1 MRVSTKRILAIGVSL
16 VLFIGALLV
25 YLNLIRGAM
34 ESVNKSRAAVASKTS
49 LLKSQQQIVTQV
61 QNLMQQFQNVGQLR
75 STISLAMPNGQDNI
89 GALRQ
94 IEAIARS
101 SNVLL
106 TSVDFKASLARPAR
120 GTTAS
125 STQNLTKRL
134 GILKVTLNV
143 AGPYE
148 SLKRYLSQLETS
160 VRLANVESVKFSP
173 AAAADQSSKM
183 TVTVNMYYQ
192 E

>member
-1 MRVSTKRILAIGVSL
+1 MRVSTKRILAVGVSF
-16 VLFIGALLV
+16 VLFIGALMV
-25 YLNLIRGAM
+25 YLNLIRGTM
-34 ESVNKSRAAVASKTS
+34 ESVNESRAAIASKTS
-49 LLKSQQQIVTQV
+49 LLKNQQQIVTQV

-120 GTTAS
+120 GASAS

-143 AGPYE
+143 AGSYE

-160 VRLANVESVKFSP
+160 VRLANVDSVKLAP
-173 AAAADQSSKM
+173 AATPDQSSKM
-183 TVTVNMYYQ
+183 TITVNMYYQ